1 MSGKPFEPYDA
12 TQDLTCWKPGGL
24 AVAALIAA
32 ALLVA
37 CSDAKTVSFYKD
49 HAPERSKKVGECL
62 ATPSQSQ
69 DCINARQA
77 DFEVSGI
84 KAVNGRAVAPGQ

>member
-24 AVAALIAA
+24 AVAALIGA

-37 CSDAKTVSFYKD
+37 CSDAKTVTYYRD
-49 HAPERSKKVGECL
+49 HTPERNAKVRACL
-62 ATPSQSQ
+62 STPSNNQ

-77 DFEVSGI
+77 DFDVAGI
-84 KAVNGRAVAPGQ
+84 KAVNGRAVAP